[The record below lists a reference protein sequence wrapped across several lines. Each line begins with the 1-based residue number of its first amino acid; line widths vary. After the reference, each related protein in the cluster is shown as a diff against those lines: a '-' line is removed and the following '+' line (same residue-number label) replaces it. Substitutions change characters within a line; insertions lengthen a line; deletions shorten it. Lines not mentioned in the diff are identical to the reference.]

1 MGTLSRRTILAAAS
15 AMFAA
20 PLAQAKPRI
29 DLTKRALTRLE
40 RKSGGRLGVC
50 ILDTATGQTNG
61 HRLDERFAMC
71 STFKLPLA
79 ANVLQRTDV
88 GTLALDTILPYTKAD
103 IVFNSPVTEAN
114 LEKGG
119 MAVRD
124 LAEAAQKRSDNA
136 AANLLLRQLGGPLGF
151 TQFFRD
157 LGDDQTRLDRYE
169 PEMNDVRVGDERDT
183 TTPRAMARLVGTL
196 LGEGGLPA
204 DARATLRTWMVE
216 TATGAARV
224 RAGLPAEWL
233 SGDKTGTGGG
243 GDRTV
248 MANDVVWIEPPGRA
262 PLVVAAYFDTGV
274 VGDWPTAEQEAVLAE
289 VGRLV
294 AHWAGAGGDRVGATD
309 AAPCGPRP
317 GSRGRSG
324 T

>member
-20 PLAQAKPRI
+20 PFAQAKPRI

-136 AANLLLRQLGGPLGF
+136 AANLLLRQLGGPSGF

-169 PEMNDVRVGDERDT
+169 PDLNGGDASDARDT
-183 TTPRAMARLVGTL
+183 TTPAAMAKTL
-196 LGEGGLPA
+196 SKILTTDLLKPA
-204 DARATLRTWMVE
+204 SRDLLIQWMVD
-216 TATGAARV
+216 TGTGAKRL
-224 RAGLPAEWL
+224 RAGFPTAWRA
-233 SGDKTGTGGG
+233 GDKTGTGLDGTLG
-243 GDRTV
+243 KY
-248 MANDVVWIEPPGRA
+248 NDVAIAWPPGKA
-262 PLVVAAYFDTGV
+262 PFIVTAYLSVPQSTDKML
-274 VGDWPTAEQEAVLAE
+274 DQHQAILAQ
-289 VGRLV
+289 VGRI
-294 AHWAGAGGDRVGATD
+294 AAGKA
-309 AAPCGPRP
+309 
-317 GSRGRSG
+317 
-324 T
+324 